1 MNLKE
6 KLDKFKVYNEYNFYP
21 TERHGKWS
29 KNSGKD
35 MIKKMNEFLLIFRR
49 DFKTKET
56 QPSPEELQQHLQ
68 QWQNW
73 FGSLAAQDKLA
84 RPLQRWDGQGKLVN
98 SNKGITDGPFV
109 EIKESIGGLIII
121 KAKDY
126 DEAAEIAQGCPVLN
140 FGGNVEIRMAV

>member
-1 MNLKE
+1 
-6 KLDKFKVYNEYNFYP
+6 
-21 TERHGKWS
+21 
-29 KNSGKD
+29 
-35 MIKKMNEFLLIFRR
+35 MNEFILIFRR
-49 DFKTKET
+49 DFTTKEA
-56 QPSPEELQQHLQ
+56 QPSPEEYQQHLQ

-84 RPLQRWDGQGKLVN
+84 RPLQRWDGAGKLVN

-126 DEAAEIAQGCPVLN
+126 DEAAAIAQDCPVLS

>member
-1 MNLKE
+1 
-6 KLDKFKVYNEYNFYP
+6 
-21 TERHGKWS
+21 
-29 KNSGKD
+29 
-35 MIKKMNEFLLIFRR
+35 MNEFLLIFRR
-49 DFKTKET
+49 DFKTKEA
-56 QPSPEELQQHLQ
+56 QPSPEEYQEHLQ

-126 DEAAEIAQGCPVLN
+126 DEATEIAQGCPVLN

>member
-1 MNLKE
+1 
-6 KLDKFKVYNEYNFYP
+6 
-21 TERHGKWS
+21 
-29 KNSGKD
+29 
-35 MIKKMNEFLLIFRR
+35 MNEFILIFRR
-49 DFKTKET
+49 DFLSKEV
-56 QPSPEELQQHLQ
+56 QPSPDEMQQHLQ

-84 RPLQRWDGQGKLVN
+84 RPLQRWDGQGKIVN
-98 SNKGITDGPFV
+98 TNKGITNGPYV

-140 FGGNVEIRMAV
+140 LGGNVEIRMAV

>member
-1 MNLKE
+1 
-6 KLDKFKVYNEYNFYP
+6 
-21 TERHGKWS
+21 
-29 KNSGKD
+29 
-35 MIKKMNEFLLIFRR
+35 MNEFLLIFRR

-84 RPLQRWDGQGKLVN
+84 RPLQKWDGQGKLVN
-98 SNKGITDGPFV
+98 SNKGPFV